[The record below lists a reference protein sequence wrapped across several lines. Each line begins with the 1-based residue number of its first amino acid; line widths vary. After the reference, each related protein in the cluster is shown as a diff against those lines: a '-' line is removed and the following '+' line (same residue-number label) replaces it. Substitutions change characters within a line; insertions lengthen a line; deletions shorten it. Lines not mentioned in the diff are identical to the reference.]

1 MPKIAPFET
10 HVNRYEDWFT
20 KYPEAYAA
28 ELRAVQPL
36 VPKNGCGIEVGAGT
50 GRFSV
55 PLGISQGVEP
65 SAQMAKTARRHN
77 MQIVSGV
84 AEDLPLG
91 ADQFDFVLMVTT
103 VCFLDDISRAFQETR
118 RILKPGGF
126 LIVGFVDRTSPLG
139 QLYLAHQHENVF
151 YRDAIFYSVDEIVAA
166 MQQTGFVDFDFR
178 QTIFRALSEITPAEP
193 VKAGYG
199 EGSFVVVRAK
209 KEIDDKN
216 HN

>member
-1 MPKIAPFET
+1 MPKTTSFET
-10 HVNRYEDWFT
+10 HVDRYEDWFT

-28 ELRAVQPL
+28 ELRAVQAL
-36 VPKNGCGIEVGAGT
+36 VPENGCGIEVGAGT

-55 PLGISQGVEP
+55 PLGIKHGVEP
-65 SAQMAKTARRHN
+65 STQMAKTARRHN

-84 AEDLPLG
+84 AEDLPLV

-126 LIVGFVDRTSPLG
+126 LIVGFVDRTSSLG

-151 YRDAIFYSVDEIVAA
+151 YRDAIFYSVNEIVNA
-166 MQQTGFVDFDFR
+166 MKQSGLMDFDFR
-178 QTIFRALSEITPAEP
+178 QTIFSGLSEITPTEP
-193 VKAGYG
+193 VKTGYG
-199 EGSFVVVRAK
+199 EGSFAVVRGRK
-209 KEIDDKN
+209 
-216 HN
+216 